1 MTKRLIMG
9 KNCLSEV
16 LSENPTS
23 IQRVYTSKKDSQ
35 DDLLE
40 KLIHQG
46 IFVKRVSKESL
57 YQMVRSESHQSYVAE
72 ITPKP
77 KQDLRSFLEKDQEGI
92 VLMLD
97 EIYDPQNF
105 GSILRS
111 CECFGALGAIYSKN
125 RGTSITPVVSK
136 SSVGA
141 SELITLIEVS
151 NLATTVDKFKDAGY
165 YVVTT
170 EVGADTTSLYSFEFP
185 EKTLLIM
192 GSEGQGIQPLLRKK
206 ADFKIYIPML
216 GKIDSLNVSQATAVL
231 LSHFNKSL

>member
-1 MTKRLIMG
+1 MIKRLIMG

-16 LSENPTS
+16 LSANPTS
-23 IQRVYTSKKDSQ
+23 IHRVYTSKKDPQ
-35 DDLLE
+35 DDLIE
-40 KLIHQG
+40 KLINQG
-46 IFVKRVSKESL
+46 VPVKRVSKEAL
-57 YQMVRSESHQSYVAE
+57 FQMVRSESHQSYVAE
-72 ITPKP
+72 IRGQP
-77 KQDLRSFLEKDQEGI
+77 KQDLRSFLQKDQEGI
-92 VLMLD
+92 VVMLD

-111 CECFGALGAIYSKN
+111 CECFGVLGAVYSKN

-136 SSVGA
+136 ASVGA

-151 NLATTVDKFKDAGY
+151 NLATTVSKFKSEGY
-165 YVVTT
+165 YVMTT

-185 EKTLLIM
+185 KKTLLIM
-192 GSEGQGIQPLLRKK
+192 GSEGRGIQPLLRKQ

-231 LSHFNKSL
+231 LSHFNKAL